1 MKLTIFTPTFN
12 RAYTLGDL
20 YASLTRQTSNQF
32 EWVVVDDGST
42 DNTEELI
49 KKWIAEGKVAIV
61 YKKQPNQGKHIAI
74 NTGVEI
80 ATGELFFTV
89 DSDDFL
95 SDDATEKILS
105 HWEKYGV
112 GRENVSGIISYKRLK
127 DGKFSGKLI
136 PKEVQYCTLREASRK
151 FDSRGDKVV
160 IHRTDILRRYPYPQF
175 EGEKFLGESYV
186 YNLID
191 DHYQLSV
198 MDDAIY
204 WFEYRNDGLSCDF
217 RRLYR
222 NNPRGFYLIFTQ
234 NTKYLTT
241 VPEKLKNAA
250 HLVALALK
258 LKHWV
263 FEKPNCVWRILAFP
277 FGLFLYLKIF
287 VLKRSDV
294 KLYLRGTK
302 R

>member
-20 YASLTRQTSNQF
+20 YESLKKQTSKNF

-42 DNTEELI
+42 DDTEALV
-49 KKWIAEGKVAIV
+49 KKWIAEEAVDIV

-74 NTGVEI
+74 NTGVKI

-95 SDDATEKILS
+95 SPDATEKILS
-105 HWEKYGV
+105 HWKKYGA
-112 GRENVSGIISYKRLK
+112 GKENVSGIISYRRFR
-127 DGKFSGKLI
+127 DGRFIGKLI
-136 PKEVQYCTLREASRK
+136 PREVQYCTLRDTSQK
-151 FDSRGDKVV
+151 FDSHGDKVV
-160 IHRTDILRRYPYPQF
+160 VYRTDILRCYPYPQF
-175 EGEKFLGESYV
+175 EREKFLGESYV

-191 DHYQLSV
+191 DHYTMSI

-204 WFEYRNDGLSCDF
+204 CCEHRPDGLSFDF

-222 NNPRGFYLIFTQ
+222 NNPKGFYLIFSQ
-234 NTKYLTT
+234 QTKYLTT
-241 VPEKLKNAA
+241 ARGKLKNAA
-250 HLVALALK
+250 HLDALAIRLGRWI
-258 LKHWV
+258 LG
-263 FEKPNCVWRILAFP
+263 KPHCLWRFLALP
-277 FGLFLYLKIF
+277 LGIFLYLKIF
-287 VLKRSDV
+287 VLKISDV
-294 KLYLRGTK
+294 KWYLRGTK